1 MFKSKKKLNDY
12 RKWIKEIEKVIDSE
26 ADKETK
32 LQVIKKLIYV
42 IKIHDL
48 LN

>member
-1 MFKSKKKLNDY
+1 MFKNKRKLEDY
-12 RKWIKEIEKVIDSE
+12 RKWIKEIEKVING
-26 ADKETK
+26 KEDNSTK
-32 LQVIKKLIYV
+32 IQVIKNLIYV

>member
-12 RKWIKEIEKVIDSE
+12 RKWIEEIEKVINSKEDN
-26 ADKETK
+26 ETK
-32 LQVIKKLIYV
+32 LQVIKNLIYV

-48 LN
+48 LD